1 MAEVLSYKEM
11 GEGKPLVIL
20 HGLFGSSDNWI
31 TVGRELSKNYRV
43 YLVDMRNHGDSPH
56 SDTHSYESMA
66 EDLLSFLDEKN
77 LERPLIIG
85 HSMGGKAA
93 MNFAVNHPDRFEKL
107 VIVDIAPKAYPVH
120 HRAILDGL
128 MGIELDTLESRKEA
142 DQKLAKSIP
151 EKPVRQ
157 FLLKNLMRDK
167 EGRYNWKLNL
177 KALDANLETI
187 GAGMEE
193 HYTTDKPVL
202 FIRGEKSNYIQ
213 DNDSIT
219 IVALF
224 PNSSI
229 ETIKGAGHWVHAE
242 KPEEFVETVTSF
254 FHSRA

>member
-1 MAEVLSYKEM
+1 MAETLHFKEM
-11 GEGKPLVIL
+11 GEGKPLVIF
-20 HGLFGSSDNWI
+20 HGLFGSSDNWV
-31 TVGRELSKNYRV
+31 TVGRELAKTFQV

-56 SDTHSYESMA
+56 QDVHTYESMA
-66 EDLLSFLDEKN
+66 EDILQFLDDQK
-77 LERPLIIG
+77 LERPFIIG

-93 MNFAVNHPDRFEKL
+93 MNFAVRHPDRFEKL
-107 VIVDIAPKAYPVH
+107 IIVDIAPKAYPVH
-120 HRAILDGL
+120 HRTILDGL
-128 MGIELDTLESRKEA
+128 MGIDVANLESRQEA
-142 DQKLAKSIP
+142 DKQLAKSIP

-157 FLLKNLMRDK
+157 FLLKNLDRDK
-167 EGRYNWKLNL
+167 EGEYSWKLNL
-177 KALDANLETI
+177 AALDANLETI

-213 DNDSIT
+213 DQDSIA

-242 KPEEFVETVTSF
+242 KPQEFVELVTGFIQSP
-254 FHSRA
+254 S